1 MTFTL
6 FDFIYLLGSL
16 GLFLFGMK
24 IMSEGIQKAAGDRM
38 RQILSAMTSWRVLG
52 LLTGV
57 LVTALVQSSSATT
70 LMVVSFVNAGLL
82 QLGQAI
88 SVIMGANIGTTITAW
103 VITLFGFK
111 IDISTFAVP
120 LFAVS
125 IPLIYLKRETLN
137 SLGEFLI
144 GFSLLFL
151 GLQFLKDSMPDLQS
165 HPEALEVLRSYTD
178 MGFASILL
186 FLLIG
191 TLMTLLVQSS
201 SATVAITLIMCSKGW
216 IPFEIATAMILGEN
230 IGTTITA
237 NLAALGAN
245 VNAKRAALSHLLF
258 NVFGVLLVLIFFY
271 PFTNMIAD
279 WLIDMGVGDPHELYV
294 YTAHLSEVY
303 DPACMSAISSPDQ
316 LTDPVLAAVQAQ
328 IASLAATVSI
338 GLSLFHTTFNVLNA
352 LIMIWFVPIYVKI
365 CQRVIPV
372 KKARQ
377 GITGQTHLRYIRAG
391 ILPTGEIGLLQV
403 QQELAE
409 YATRVTHMM
418 TYCEGMLKSDN
429 PYELKKLYN
438 RCEQDEDVSDMVE
451 VEIADYLNKISH
463 TELGKESQGDI
474 LVYYRVATEI
484 ESVADAA
491 VGIAREINRYHQLGR
506 NYSDTVRN
514 NLLQIHALATETAN
528 KMAEL
533 LHRDKLSEADARES
547 YTLEKQLNDLRT
559 LLKAQNM
566 DNVRTQ
572 LYDYPESVNYMD
584 IVGHYEQ
591 LGDYVLNVVQAAT
604 KG

>member
-1 MTFTL
+1 
-6 FDFIYLLGSL
+6 
-16 GLFLFGMK
+16 
-24 IMSEGIQKAAGDRM
+24 
-38 RQILSAMTSWRVLG
+38 
-52 LLTGV
+52 
-57 LVTALVQSSSATT
+57 
-70 LMVVSFVNAGLL
+70 
-82 QLGQAI
+82 
-88 SVIMGANIGTTITAW
+88 MGANIGTTVTAW

-111 IDISTFAVP
+111 IDISTFAIP

-125 IPLIYLKRETLN
+125 IPLIYMKREQLN

-165 HPEALEVLRSYTD
+165 HPEALAFLQGYTD
-178 MGFASILL
+178 MGFGSILL

-191 TLMTLLVQSS
+191 TIMTLVVQSS

-245 VNAKRAALSHLLF
+245 INAKRAALSHLLF

-271 PFTNMIAD
+271 PFTNMIAN
-279 WLIDMGVGDPHELYV
+279 WLVHMGVGDPRDLYE
-294 YTAHLSEVY
+294 YTNQLSQIY
-303 DPACMSAISSPDQ
+303 DPASMSAIASAEP
-316 LTDPVLAAVQAQ
+316 LADPSLAAIQAQ
-328 IASLAATVSI
+328 IVSLATTVSI
-338 GLSLFHTTFNVLNA
+338 GLSLFHTTFNLLNA
-352 LIMIWFVPIYVKI
+352 FVMIWFVPVYVKI
-365 CQRVIPV
+365 CKRAIPM
-372 KKARQ
+372 KKSKK
-377 GITGQTHLRYIRAG
+377 GTTEQTHLRYIRAG

-409 YATRVTHMM
+409 YASRVTHMM
-418 TYCEGMLKSDN
+418 SYCEGMLKTES
-429 PYELKKLYN
+429 PVELKKLYN
-438 RCEQDEDVSDMVE
+438 KCEQEEDISDAVE

-463 TELGKESQGDI
+463 TELGKDSQSDI

-491 VGIAREINRYHQLGR
+491 VGIAREINRYHQLGKT
-506 NYSDTVRN
+506 YTDTVRN
-514 NLLQIHALATETAN
+514 NLLQIHIIATETAL
-528 KMAEL
+528 KMTEL
-533 LHRDKLSEADARES
+533 LRRDKLTESDARES

-572 LYDYPESVNYMD
+572 KYDYPESVSYMD
-584 IVGHYEQ
+584 LVGYYEQ